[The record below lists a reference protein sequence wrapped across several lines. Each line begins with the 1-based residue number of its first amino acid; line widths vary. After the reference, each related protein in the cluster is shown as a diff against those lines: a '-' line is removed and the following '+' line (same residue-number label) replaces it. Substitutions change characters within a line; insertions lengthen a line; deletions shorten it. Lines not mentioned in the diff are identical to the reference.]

1 MSDVTLFDMFGLD
14 QTLDVSGLLSTF
26 HIIIL
31 YVYLFT
37 AMAHVWRTSSAP
49 SRAGVRDAPS

>member
-31 YVYLFT
+31 YMFT
-37 AMAHVWRTSSAP
+37 CLQLRPMYGEPPVLLP
-49 SRAGVRDAPS
+49 GPV